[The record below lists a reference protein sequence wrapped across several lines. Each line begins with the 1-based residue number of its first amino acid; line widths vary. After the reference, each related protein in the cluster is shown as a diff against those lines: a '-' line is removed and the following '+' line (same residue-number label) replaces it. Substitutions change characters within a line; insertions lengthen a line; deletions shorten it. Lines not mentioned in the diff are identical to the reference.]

1 MLESCKTAEE
11 RWGGVHQL
19 IDRWLDERR
28 QLIHA
33 FVTLR
38 DAPGHTAHLR
48 NFCDLLVDYASAGHF
63 EIYQQLIREAEDF
76 NDTAALELIGRVYP
90 RIESITRQS
99 VDFNDR
105 HAGPNGDSDRAALP
119 DDLNALGALLRE
131 RFELEDCLI
140 EVLHNAHRE
149 LLPAS

>member
-33 FVTLR
+33 FNALR
-38 DAPGHTAHLR
+38 DAPSANNRLR
-48 NFCDLLVDYASAGHF
+48 DFCDLLVDYASAGHF

-76 NDTAALELIGRVYP
+76 NDSAALDLIGQLYP
-90 RIESITRQS
+90 RIETITRLS
-99 VDFNDR
+99 VDFNDQ
-105 HAGPNGDSDRAALP
+105 HAGPAGDSDSASLP
-119 DDLNALGALLRE
+119 EDLSALGSLLRE

-140 EVLHNAHRE
+140 EVLHNAHRT
-149 LLPAS
+149 LFQTT